1 MKIVLYEKKE
11 DCCACGACVNI
22 CPKQAISMKEDE
34 AGYLYP
40 EINEDLCIE
49 CGACKNVCA
58 YQHHEE
64 SNNPID
70 CYAAVSKN
78 MEQSEK
84 SASAGI
90 FSAIASKVLRDGGTV
105 YGAAFDDDWNVS
117 HIAVDSIDNLYKLQ
131 GSKYT
136 HSNTGHTFSDV
147 KKELINGRFVLY
159 SGTPCQ
165 IAGLKQ
171 FLRKEYENLLTIDIV
186 CHGVPSNKML
196 KDYIHFLEEK
206 HKGKLEKFLF
216 RDKKLGWGKNG
227 SALVNGRYLK
237 LWESASSYLK
247 YFADSSLN
255 RENCFRCK
263 YASSHRPGDI
273 TLGDFWGIEK
283 QHSDYL
289 KAWDESKGISLIV
302 ANTIKGADYLK
313 ACDEYI
319 ELKHSSFDKVSA
331 GNAQLRHPCRSNN
344 RDEIVNLYISQGWN
358 TVEKYFEKNIG
369 FRKYASLVKSF
380 IPKSLKIYIKSI
392 RKVK

>member
-117 HIAVDSIDNLYKLQ
+117 HIAVDSFDKLYKLQ

-136 HSNTGHTFSDV
+136 HSNTGRTFSDV

-196 KDYIHFLEEK
+196 KDYIHSLEEK
-206 HKGKLEKFLF
+206 HKGAISQFSF
-216 RDKKLGWGKNG
+216 RDKALGWGING
-227 SALVNGRYLK
+227 NAFINGKKIK
-237 LWESASSYLK
+237 LWQSASSYFY
-247 YFADSSLN
+247 YFTKASLY
-255 RENCFRCK
+255 RENCYSCK
-263 YASSHRPGDI
+263 YTSSHRPADI

-289 KAWDESKGISLIV
+289 KDWDESKGISLIV

-331 GNAQLRHPCRSNN
+331 GNAQLRHPSHSGN
-344 RDEIVNLYISQGWN
+344 RDEIVDLF
-358 TVEKYFEKNIG
+358 VEKGWDAIECRFNNSIG
-369 FRKYASLVKSF
+369 VRRYSSQIKALLPSK
-380 IPKSLKIYIKSI
+380 IKKMLKRSVV
-392 RKVK
+392 R

>member
-1 MKIVLYEKKE
+1 MKIVLYDKKK

-40 EINEDLCIE
+40 KINKYICIE

-70 CYAAVSKN
+70 CYAAVSRNKK
-78 MEQSEK
+78 QSEK

-90 FSAIASKVLRDGGTV
+90 FSAIASKVIKDGGTV

-117 HIAVDSIDNLYKLQ
+117 HIAVDSIDKLDKLQ

-136 HSNTGHTFSDV
+136 QSNTGHTFSDV
-147 KKELINGRFVLY
+147 KKELINGRYVLY

-196 KDYIHFLEEK
+196 KDYIHSLEEK
-206 HKGKLEKFLF
+206 HKGVISQFSF
-216 RDKKLGWGKNG
+216 RDKTLGWGING
-227 SALVNGRYLK
+227 SVFIKGKKIK
-237 LWESASSYLK
+237 LWQSASSYFY
-247 YFADSSLN
+247 YFTKACIY
-255 RENCFRCK
+255 RENCYSCK
-263 YASSHRPGDI
+263 YTSSHRPADI

-283 QHSDYL
+283 QHPDYL
-289 KAWDESKGISLIV
+289 KDWDESKGISLIV

-331 GNAQLRHPCRSNN
+331 GNAQLRHPSHSDK
-344 RDEIVNLYISQGWN
+344 RDEIVDLF
-358 TVEKYFEKNIG
+358 VEKGWDDIECRFNNSIG
-369 FRKYASLVKSF
+369 VRKYSSQIKAL
-380 IPKSLKIYIKSI
+380 IPNKLRTKLKIIM
-392 RKVK
+392 